1 MRSILLKNNHIRAID
16 RFFDSAFT
24 NGLSP
29 MAVMDRVLDTV
40 ANPPPEDQ
48 TEFTVYRMG
57 PVRYRVEHQENGDVH
72 YKVVE
77 NEESSAA

>member
-1 MRSILLKNNHIRAID
+1 
-16 RFFDSAFT
+16 
-24 NGLSP
+24 

-48 TEFTVYRMG
+48 TEFTVYRMV